1 MTTRFI
7 RGVAAVVAVLAVGAA
22 VALATTPLERQ
33 ATKAIRAC
41 VDGKGRVRLPT
52 AGNPC
57 TKRERALTWNVQ
69 GPKGDQG
76 AKGDAGERGPDGAR
90 GATGPQGAAGERG
103 PAGPAGPAGA
113 AGATGPGGPAGAK
126 GDTGAAGPKG
136 DTGPTGP
143 KGEKGD
149 KGDPGSGLASF
160 DALGGK
166 TCTGVAGGRIAIAY
180 DTAGVVT
187 LTCSASAGGGS
198 GNVHV
203 NEVATGLDG
212 AASNEFVELVN
223 TATTAASVG
232 GWKIVYRSAAGTSD
246 VTLATLAD
254 GATIP
259 AGGFLLAGGGGYAGP
274 PAADASFAT
283 SLAATGGAVG
293 VRDADGALL
302 DSVGWGTASNA
313 LVEGTAAPAPPTTP
327 APGSSIVRLPD
338 GHDTNANAA
347 DFHVSSTPTPR
358 AANH

>member
-1 MTTRFI
+1 MTTRLI
-7 RGVAAVVAVLAVGAA
+7 RGIAAVVAVLAVGAA

-41 VDGKGRVRLPT
+41 VDGKGRVRLPA
-52 AGNPC
+52 AGGAC

-69 GPKGDQG
+69 GPKGDAG
-76 AKGDAGERGPDGAR
+76 PAGPAGERGPEGAR
-90 GATGPQGAAGERG
+90 GATGAQGAAGVAGERG
-103 PAGPAGPAGA
+103 PAGPAGATGATGPAGA
-113 AGATGPGGPAGAK
+113 AGAAGP
-126 GDTGAAGPKG
+126 AGPKG
-136 DTGPTGP
+136 DTGATGP
-143 KGEKGD
+143 KGD
-149 KGDPGSGLASF
+149 KGDKGEPGSGLASF

-166 TCTGVAGGRIAIAY
+166 TCTGVANGRIAIAY
-180 DTAGVVT
+180 DTAGIVT

-198 GNVHV
+198 GSIHV
-203 NEVATGLDG
+203 NEVSTGVDG

-223 TATTAASVG
+223 SATTAASVG

-254 GATIP
+254 GTTIP
-259 AGGFLLAGGGGYAGP
+259 AGGFLLAGGGGYVGP

-293 VRDADGALL
+293 VRDADGTLL

-313 LVEGTAAPAPPTTP
+313 LVEGTPAPAPPTTA

-347 DFHVSSTPTPR
+347 DFTVSSTPTPR